1 MSAHSLWDNL
11 FFDFLQLNNIKNI
24 PMLEQSVILLQIIF
38 IDIVMAADNAIIIGL
53 VAANYAPENRKKIIA
68 FGVAAA
74 FIFRVIFAVGATTMM
89 SFPAFKLIGGIL
101 LIWVIYNL
109 RNDLFG
115 KSKKVRSPGLKSKEA
130 RSFSSGVYQVLIA
143 DITLSLD
150 NVLGVA
156 GAAKQH
162 YPLLVIGLLLSVV
175 LIGTLASY
183 FATYIKKHTWLGWV
197 GIGVILIVAMQLIVG
212 GLDSIGIITINEN
225 FRILFHV

>member
-1 MSAHSLWDNL
+1 MS
-11 FFDFLQLNNIKNI
+11 
-24 PMLEQSVILLQIIF
+24 LEQPIILLQIIF

-53 VAANYAPENRKKIIA
+53 IAANYSPDNRKKIIA

-74 FIFRVIFAVGATTMM
+74 FIFRVIFALSATFLLAMPWM
-89 SFPAFKLIGGIL
+89 KILGGVL
-101 LIWVIYNL
+101 LIWVINNL
-109 RNDLFG
+109 RQDLFEH
-115 KSKKVRSPGLKSKEA
+115 KKIRSPRLKSSESS
-130 RSFSSGVYQVLIA
+130 SFASGVYKVLIA

-162 YPLLVIGLLLSVV
+162 YGLLIVGLLLSVV

-183 FATYIKKHTWLGWV
+183 FANYIKKHTWLGWV
-197 GIGVILIVAMQLIVG
+197 GIIVILIVAIQLIVG
-212 GLDSIGIITINEN
+212 GLDSVGVITINEN

>member
-1 MSAHSLWDNL
+1 M
-11 FFDFLQLNNIKNI
+11 I
-24 PMLEQSVILLQIIF
+24 LEQSIILLQIIF

-53 VAANYAPENRKKIIA
+53 VAAGFAEKNRKKIIA

-74 FIFRVIFAVGATTMM
+74 FIFRNVFALSATYLLAFAWIKIVGG
-89 SFPAFKLIGGIL
+89 FL

-109 RNDLFG
+109 RKDLFEVN
-115 KSKKVRSPGLKSKEA
+115 KVRSPRLKSSESS
-130 RSFSSGVYQVLIA
+130 SFASGVYKVLIA

-162 YPLLVIGLLLSVV
+162 YGLLIVGLLLSVV

-183 FATYIKKHTWLGWV
+183 FANYIKKHTWLGWV
-197 GIGVILIVAMQLIVG
+197 GIIVILIVAIQLIVG
-212 GLDSIGIITINEN
+212 GLDSVGVITINEN

>member
-1 MSAHSLWDNL
+1 M
-11 FFDFLQLNNIKNI
+11 FDQLIVSI
-24 PMLEQSVILLQIIF
+24 QIVI

-53 VAANYAPENRKKIIA
+53 VAAGYAEKNRKKIIA

-74 FIFRVIFAVGATTMM
+74 FIFRIFFALSATYLLAFAWIKIVGG
-89 SFPAFKLIGGIL
+89 LL

-109 RNDLFG
+109 RKDLFEVN
-115 KSKKVRSPGLKSKEA
+115 KIRSPRLKSKESS
-130 RSFSSGVYQVLIA
+130 SFASGVYKVLIA

-162 YPLLVIGLLLSVV
+162 YGLLVVGLLLSVV

>member
-1 MSAHSLWDNL
+1 MT
-11 FFDFLQLNNIKNI
+11 
-24 PMLEQSVILLQIIF
+24 LEQPIILLQIIF

-53 VAANYAPENRKKIIA
+53 IAANYSPNNRKKIIA

-74 FIFRVIFAVGATTMM
+74 FIFRVIFALSATYLLTIAWM
-89 SFPAFKLIGGIL
+89 KILGGVL
-101 LIWVIYNL
+101 LIWVINNL
-109 RNDLFG
+109 RQDLFV
-115 KSKKVRSPGLKSKEA
+115 SKKIRSPRLKSKE
-130 RSFSSGVYQVLIA
+130 SKTFGMGVYQVLVA

-162 YPLLVIGLLLSVV
+162 YSLLIIGLLLSVV

-183 FATYIKKHTWLGWV
+183 FAKYIKDHVWLGWV
-197 GIGVILIVAMQLIVG
+197 GIGVILVVALQLIVG
-212 GLDSIGIITINEN
+212 GLDSIGVITINEN